1 MVYYHK
7 KKNEINSIVIRVESR
22 LTRTY
27 EESRPVDLI
36 FAHLMESPPLEIL
49 TLPQAGIIFGRAEFI
64 VFLDFEGS
72 IVEKYPTIFCR
83 MVWLGLYFLS

>member
-1 MVYYHK
+1 
-7 KKNEINSIVIRVESR
+7 
-22 LTRTY
+22 
-27 EESRPVDLI
+27 
-36 FAHLMESPPLEIL
+36 MESPPLEIL